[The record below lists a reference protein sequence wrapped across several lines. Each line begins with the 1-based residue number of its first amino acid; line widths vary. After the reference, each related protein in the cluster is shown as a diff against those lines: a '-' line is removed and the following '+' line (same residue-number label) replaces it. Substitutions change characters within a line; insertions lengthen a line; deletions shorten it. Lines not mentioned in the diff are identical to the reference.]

1 MTAPLIANSR
11 VGILLRGMLAL
22 IALIALMAAGEL
34 RSEAVS
40 SGYELHPT
48 EVADGVGVF
57 LGRNEHFTRANG
69 GDIANT
75 GYLVGSDGVIVID
88 SGPSRAYGLAQRALI
103 EQRTGKS
110 VRQVYITHAHPDH
123 FLGNQAYAGIPIA
136 ALPGT
141 TAAIRA
147 QGEALAENLYRLVGG
162 AMSGTQAVPPTA
174 DAASG
179 EVTVAGRRLRLMGAD
194 GHTDADLMVYDEQ
207 TGTLFAGDMVF
218 FQRTA
223 TTPNADIA
231 HWLKALDDLD
241 RLDFKVLVPG
251 HGPVVRDHSAIAQTR
266 DYLRWLSAS
275 LRDAAARGLDMV
287 EVLHRPIPERFQKL
301 AVAQD
306 EYERSVVHLYPNIE
320 VQDLPTR

>member
-1 MTAPLIANSR
+1 MNRGVRVCSAKGLPVLGLLACIGWLSVAQAQGAAAPSA
-11 VGILLRGMLAL
+11 
-22 IALIALMAAGEL
+22 
-34 RSEAVS
+34 
-40 SGYELHPT
+40 YELHPT

-57 LGRNEHFTRANG
+57 LGRNEHFTRSNG

-75 GYLVGSDGVIVID
+75 GYLVGTEGVIVID
-88 SGPSRAYGLAQRALI
+88 SGPSKAYGLAQRALI
-103 EQRTGKS
+103 ESRTGKA
-110 VRQVYITHAHPDH
+110 VKQVYITHAHPDH

-141 TAAIRA
+141 TAAIRS

-162 AMSGTQAVPPTA
+162 AMSGTQALPPSVDAVP
-174 DAASG
+174 AAVS
-179 EVTVAGRRLRLMGAD
+179 VAGRRLRLIGTD

-207 TGTLFAGDMVF
+207 TGTLFAGDLVF

-223 TTPNADIA
+223 TTPNADME
-231 HWLKALDDLD
+231 HWLKALDALD
-241 RLDFKVLVPG
+241 RLDFKILVPG

-275 LRDAAARGLDMV
+275 LQEAASRGLDMV
-287 EVLHRPIPERFQKL
+287 EVLHQPIPERFRQL

-306 EYERSVVHLYPNIE
+306 EYERSVVHLYPKIE
-320 VQDLPTR
+320 VEDLPTR